1 MVSHMNHYIL
11 IWSVCTFVESLVQE
25 EILMEELVC
34 QTDRMDE
41 NP

>member
-1 MVSHMNHYIL
+1 MSNCMNCYLL